1 MSWKDLIEP
10 FFRKVSPA
18 SDTLAVA
25 YGATAVLE
33 TKAAEGA
40 KAKYHRISPKEAK
53 AAMESG
59 EAVTVLDVR
68 EPYEYHAGHIPNAV
82 LLPSGSVSAK
92 AGSML
97 PDKDVKI
104 LVYCL
109 SGVRSSAAAHRLVRL
124 GYTNVYDFGGIADW
138 PFGVV
143 KH

>member
-1 MSWKDLIEP
+1 MCWKDLIEP
-10 FFRKVSPA
+10 LFRKVSPA
-18 SDTLAVA
+18 SDTQAGA
-25 YGATAVLE
+25 HGATAVLE
-33 TKAAEGA
+33 TKAAEGV
-40 KAKYHRISPKEAK
+40 KAKYHRLSPKEAK
-53 AAMESG
+53 AVMESG

-82 LLPSGSVSAK
+82 LLPSGSVAAR
-92 AGSML
+92 AGSIL
-97 PDKDVKI
+97 ADKNKKI

-109 SGVRSSAAAHRLVRL
+109 SGARSGAAARQLVRL